1 MEKQDITTYS
11 DRELSLL
18 VLNDGFFYRALVVA
32 ARTENFNYL
41 LDKVKDHFIF
51 TDEQEEDLR
60 ETWEDEVEEYNEELK
75 ADLNCYEEEED

>member
-1 MEKQDITTYS
+1 MDKQDITTYS

-18 VLNDGFFYRALVVA
+18 VLNDGFFYRALVIA

-60 ETWEDEVEEYNEELK
+60 ETWEEEIIEQNENNK
-75 ADLNCYEEEED
+75 

>member
-1 MEKQDITTYS
+1 MAKQDITTYS

-18 VLNDGFFYRALVVA
+18 VLNDGFFYRALVIA

-60 ETWEDEVEEYNEELK
+60 ETWEEEIIEQNENNK
-75 ADLNCYEEEED
+75 